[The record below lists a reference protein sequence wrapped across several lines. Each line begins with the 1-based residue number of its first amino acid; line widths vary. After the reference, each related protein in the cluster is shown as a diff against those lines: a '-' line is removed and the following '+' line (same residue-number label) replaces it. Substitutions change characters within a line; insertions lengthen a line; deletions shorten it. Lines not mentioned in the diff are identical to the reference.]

1 MSNEK
6 TKKNRKLV
14 GVISLGCDKNRV
26 DTEHMLTYLR
36 EGGYDF
42 TSDPSKAE
50 IIIINTCGFIANAR
64 KESMD
69 TIFEMSEYK
78 KLGTCK
84 KLIVTGCMPERWLK
98 EMRKD
103 LPEVDIFLGINQY
116 EKIVSILD
124 KSYEKGGKIIET
136 GGEFSHVKVK
146 NRIITTP
153 KHYAY
158 LKIAD
163 GCDNYCTFCTIPYIR
178 GRYRSRKIE
187 DLVQEAKELVDSGA
201 RELILVAQDVTR
213 YGSDFTKAGKPQL
226 VKLIKKLSEI
236 ENLKWIRLL
245 YCYPE
250 LVTDELLDE
259 MMNNPKLCNYLD
271 IPLQHVSSNVLKT
284 MNRRIDHQGV
294 VDLISKIKALPQE
307 VAIRTTYMVG
317 FPGETESDFNE
328 LYNFVKEY
336 PLTHV
341 GFFAYSREEGT
352 PSASFPNQVPEKIK
366 QKRLIKLIK
375 LQRKVVNKE
384 NKKYV
389 GRDIEV
395 CYEGIDYSK
404 ARFFGRT
411 QYQAPEIDTL
421 VYFKSNERADIGNF
435 YDVKINKVKDYDLYG
450 EKIEYED

>member
-1 MSNEK
+1 MKNEK
-6 TKKNRKLV
+6 IQNDKKLV

-26 DTEHMLTYLR
+26 DTEHMLTYLSQ
-36 EGGYDF
+36 GGYSF

-84 KLIVTGCMPERWLK
+84 KLVVTGCMPQKWLK

-103 LPEVDIFLGINQY
+103 LPEVDIFLGISQY
-116 EKIVSILD
+116 PDIVSILE
-124 KSYEKGGKIIET
+124 KSYASKGKIIET
-136 GGEFSHVKVK
+136 EGEYKNVNVK
-146 NRIITTP
+146 NRVITTP

-178 GRYRSRKIE
+178 GKYRSRDMEELVNEAK
-187 DLVQEAKELVDSGA
+187 DLVAAGS

-213 YGSDFTKAGKPQL
+213 YGADVSKDGKPQL
-226 VKLIKKLSEI
+226 VDLIRKLSKI
-236 ENLKWIRLL
+236 KNLKWIRLL

-259 MMNNPKLCNYLD
+259 MMKNPKLCNYLD
-271 IPLQHVSSNVLKT
+271 IPLQHVSSGILKR
-284 MNRRIDHQGV
+284 MNRHIDHDGV
-294 VDLISKIKALPQE
+294 VKLVEKIKALPQK
-307 VAIRTTYMVG
+307 VAIRTTFMVG
-317 FPGETESDFNE
+317 FPGETEEDFVE
-328 LYNFVKEY
+328 LSTFIKKY
-336 PLTHV
+336 PLMHV
-341 GFFAYSREEGT
+341 GFFAYSQEEGT
-352 PSASFPNQVPEKIK
+352 PSAKFPNQVPEKLK
-366 QKRLIKLIK
+366 QKRLVKLVK
-375 LQRKVVNKE
+375 LQRKIVSKE
-384 NKKYV
+384 NKKFV
-389 GRDIEV
+389 GESLEV

-404 ARFFGRT
+404 ARFFGRS

-421 VYFKSNERADIGNF
+421 VYFKSKDRADIGEF
-435 YDVKINKVKDYDLYG
+435 YNIKIKKVKNYDLQG
-450 EKIEYED
+450 DKE

>member
-1 MSNEK
+1 MKDEVTKLKNEK
-6 TKKNRKLV
+6 KLV

-26 DTEHMLTYLR
+26 DTEHMLTYLGQ
-36 EGGYDF
+36 GGYSF

-84 KLIVTGCMPERWLK
+84 KLVVTGCMPQKWLK

-116 EKIVSILD
+116 QDICKILER
-124 KSYEKGGKIIET
+124 SYAEQGKIIET
-136 GGEFSHVKVK
+136 EGEFSHIKVK
-146 NRIITTP
+146 NRVITTP

-178 GRYRSRKIE
+178 GSYRSRAKE
-187 DLVQEAKELVDSGA
+187 DLIEEATELVNSGA

-213 YGSDFTKAGKPQL
+213 YGSDLTKDGKPAL
-226 VKLIKKLSEI
+226 VDLIRELSKIKK
-236 ENLKWIRLL
+236 LKWIRLL

-250 LVTDELLDE
+250 LVTDELLQE
-259 MMNNPKLCNYLD
+259 MMDNPKLCNYLD
-271 IPLQHVSSNVLKT
+271 IPFQHVSSGILKR
-284 MNRRIDHQGV
+284 MNRRIDHDGV
-294 VDLISKIKALPQE
+294 IKLVEKIKALPQK
-307 VAIRTTYMVG
+307 VAIRTTFMVG
-317 FPGETESDFNE
+317 FPGETDEDYIE
-328 LYNFVKEY
+328 LYNFIKKY
-336 PLTHV
+336 PLMHV
-341 GFFAYSREEGT
+341 GFFAYSKEEGT
-352 PSASFPNQVPEKIK
+352 PSASFPNQVPEKMK
-366 QKRLIKLIK
+366 QKRLINLVK
-375 LQRKVVNKE
+375 LQRKIVAKE
-384 NKKYV
+384 NKKFI
-389 GRDIEV
+389 GQTLEV

-404 ARFFGRT
+404 AKFFGRT

-421 VYFKSNERADIGNF
+421 VYFRSKERADIGDF
-435 YDVKINKVKDYDLYG
+435 YNVKITRTKEYDLQG
-450 EKIEYED
+450 DKV